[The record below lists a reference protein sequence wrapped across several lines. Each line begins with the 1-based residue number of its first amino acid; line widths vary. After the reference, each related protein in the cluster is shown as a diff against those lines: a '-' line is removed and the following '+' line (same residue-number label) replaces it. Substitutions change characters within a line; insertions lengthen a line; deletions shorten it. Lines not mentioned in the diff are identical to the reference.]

1 MTHEE
6 KAELK
11 MVEIQEKE
19 KELNRLFHKIER
31 NYKKMDDKA
40 RTLPNDQPMPETG
53 GYNIPLP
60 KKEKLAD
67 QEIKILKEVLKG

>member
-1 MTHEE
+1 LTHEE

-40 RTLPNDQPMPETG
+40 RTLPND
-53 GYNIPLP
+53 
-60 KKEKLAD
+60 
-67 QEIKILKEVLKG
+67 